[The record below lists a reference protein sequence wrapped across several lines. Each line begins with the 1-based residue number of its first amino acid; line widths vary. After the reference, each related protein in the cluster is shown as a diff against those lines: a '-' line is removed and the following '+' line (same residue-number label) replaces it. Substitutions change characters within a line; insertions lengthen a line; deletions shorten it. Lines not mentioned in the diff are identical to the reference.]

1 MEEFLQKKWCSIEI
15 LDRLISYILWSSIF
29 YQCWSKYCFSN
40 FLGEYIH
47 LIFDN
52 GTSLNCD
59 LQNFGAIKDG
69 NTVEIPYEKYPKYC
83 ELVSTFEQNNQ
94 SMVRTQ
100 DNVAANHKNF
110 LHFWLFLGHILFRN
124 RIRRILIF

>member
-1 MEEFLQKKWCSIEI
+1 V
-15 LDRLISYILWSSIF
+15 
-29 YQCWSKYCFSN
+29 QCWTEYSFSN

-59 LQNFGAIKDG
+59 LQNFGAIKG
-69 NTVEIPYEKYPKYC
+69 SNTVEVPYEKYPKYC
-83 ELVSTFEQNNQ
+83 ELVSTSEPNNQ
-94 SMVRTQ
+94 SMVRVQ
-100 DNVAANHKNF
+100 NNVAANHKTL
-110 LHFWLFLGHILFRN
+110 LHFWLFLGHFLFRS